1 MYGCL
6 MESVV
11 KCGRTD
17 LSRTLGDLMPSLD
30 IKADMSLIR
39 AAEGYKDVNAAFA
52 VLKKLQASGA
62 SLGIAAYNSVLN
74 ICVSEGDMRRAR
86 SLMEEMQCVGPLD
99 VVSYNALLRAM
110 ARCVT

>member
-39 AAEGYKDVNAAFA
+39 AAEGYKDVNSAFA
-52 VLKKLQASGA
+52 VLMELQSSGA
-62 SLGIAAYNSVLN
+62 SLDITAYNSVLN
-74 ICVSEGDMRRAR
+74 IYVSAGDLRCAR
-86 SLMEEMQCVGPLD
+86 SRMEEC
-99 VVSYNALLRAM
+99 RAW
-110 ARCVT
+110 ARPMSSHTTRC